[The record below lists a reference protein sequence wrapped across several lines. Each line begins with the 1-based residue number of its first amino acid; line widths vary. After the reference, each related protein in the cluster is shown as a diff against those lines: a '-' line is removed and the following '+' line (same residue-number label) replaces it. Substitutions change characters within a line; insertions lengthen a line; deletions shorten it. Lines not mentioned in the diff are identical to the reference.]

1 MDLNISVLENYL
13 LVEFSNGIDYWEIV
27 EAIGK
32 LGSIKEYGD
41 KNDIWVFKDG
51 PINIMIEDFLKLEEI
66 ISSRYPKDAK
76 RTKTAIVAETGMQS
90 GLVDYFI
97 KLCPSLPLKIEVF
110 SDFKLAEKWIG
121 DNDQ

>member
-51 PINIMIEDFLKLEEI
+51 PINIMVEDFLKLEEI

-76 RTKTAIVAETGMQS
+76 RTKTAIVVKTGMQS